1 MPHERFDAQ
10 ANTSRHRI
18 RLYRTNDGRSML
30 QYQESLSV
38 VQVMLV
44 GRPDGVRP
52 GGRDTSLQFLS
63 SRFDADGDTPN
74 GNPISPQEWME
85 LDREFTQ
92 FQQRRKA
99 AALGAVEAVSQGD
112 VESASLLYRT
122 VSEDAQH
129 CLAIVAFARRRHPRQ
144 QLSAA
149 SPEVVPNL
157 TAQKWIAQSNR
168 RFVLGNQQD
177 ALETIQRGIAEVTA
191 LLRQNGETDPDS
203 NACVRDM
210 KIVERAVGQA
220 AGTGTQP
227 GNNIAVPT

>member
-1 MPHERFDAQ
+1 MLHEQ
-10 ANTSRHRI
+10 TNVQPTTSRCRV
-18 RLYRTNDGRSML
+18 RLFRTNDGRSML

-52 GGRDTSLQFLS
+52 GGRDTSLQYLS
-63 SRFDADGDTPN
+63 SRFDSDSDVPN
-74 GNPISPQEWME
+74 GHPITPQEWME

-99 AALGAVEAVSQGD
+99 AALGAVEAASQGD

-122 VSEDAQH
+122 AGEDAQH
-129 CLAIVAFARRRHPRQ
+129 CLAIIAFARRRHPSQ

-149 SPEVVPNL
+149 RQDMVPTL

-168 RFVLGNQQD
+168 RFTVGNQQD
-177 ALETIQRGIAEVTA
+177 ALESIQRGIAEVTS
-191 LLRQNGETDPDS
+191 LRRQSGEPDPDS
-203 NACVRDM
+203 NVLIRDM
-210 KIVERAVGQA
+210 KIVERTFTQSAS
-220 AGTGTQP
+220 AGTQQG
-227 GNNIAVPT
+227 GNVAVSN

>member
-1 MPHERFDAQ
+1 MPHDQFDFQPTA
-10 ANTSRHRI
+10 SRNRV
-18 RLYRTNDGRSML
+18 RLLRTNDGRVML

-52 GGRDTSLQFLS
+52 GGRDSSLQFLS
-63 SRFDADGDTPN
+63 SRFDSDSDVPA

-99 AALGAVEAVSQGD
+99 ATQGAVEAQSQGD
-112 VESASLLYRT
+112 VETASTLFRAACD
-122 VSEDAQH
+122 DAIH
-129 CLAIVAFARRRHPRQ
+129 ALAIIAFARRRHPSQ

-149 SPEVVPNL
+149 CQELIPNL
-157 TAQKWIAQSNR
+157 TAQKWVAQANR
-168 RFVLGNQQD
+168 RCVMGNQQD
-177 ALETIQRGIAEVTA
+177 ALENIQRGITEVST

-203 NACVRDM
+203 NANIRDM
-210 KIVERAVGQA
+210 KIVERSIEQA
-220 AGTGTQP
+220 SSTSSQSPGT
-227 GNNIAVPT
+227 VPVTG

>member
-1 MPHERFDAQ
+1 MLHEQ
-10 ANTSRHRI
+10 TNVQPTTSRNRV
-18 RLYRTNDGRSML
+18 RLFRTNDGRSML

-52 GGRDTSLQFLS
+52 GGRDSSLQYLS
-63 SRFDADGDTPN
+63 SRFDTDSDVPN

-99 AALGAVEAVSQGD
+99 AALGAVEAASRGD
-112 VESASLLYRT
+112 TESASILYRT
-122 VSEDAQH
+122 ASEDAQH
-129 CLAIVAFARRRHPRQ
+129 CLAIIAFARHRHPSQ

-149 SPEVVPNL
+149 RQEVVPIL

-168 RFVLGNQQD
+168 RFTMGNQQD
-177 ALETIQRGIAEVTA
+177 ALETIQRGIAEVTT
-191 LLRQNGETDPDS
+191 LLRQTGVPDPDS

-210 KIVERAVGQA
+210 KIVEHNYSQS
-220 AGTGTQP
+220 TGGHAQQ
-227 GNNIAVPT
+227 GNNIAVHT

>member
-1 MPHERFDAQ
+1 MPHEQFDAPTT
-10 ANTSRHRI
+10 TSRHRV

-63 SRFDADGDTPN
+63 SRFDSDAPN

-99 AALGAVEAVSQGD
+99 AVLGAVEAASQGD
-112 VESASLLYRT
+112 VESASLLHRT
-122 VSEDAQH
+122 ASEDAQH
-129 CLAIVAFARRRHPRQ
+129 CLAIIAFARRRHPSE

-149 SPEVVPNL
+149 RQEFVPKL

-168 RFVLGNQQD
+168 RYVLGNQQD
-177 ALETIQRGIAEVTA
+177 AVETIQRGIAEVTA
-191 LLRQNGETDPDS
+191 LLRQRGETDPDS
-203 NACVRDM
+203 NACIRDM
-210 KIVERAVGQA
+210 KIAERAVGQSA
-220 AGTGTQP
+220 DAGAQP
-227 GNNIAVPT
+227 DTNIAVPT

>member
-1 MPHERFDAQ
+1 
-10 ANTSRHRI
+10 
-18 RLYRTNDGRSML
+18 ML

-63 SRFDADGDTPN
+63 SRFEADSETPN

-99 AALGAVEAVSQGD
+99 AALGAVDANSQGD
-112 VESASLLYRT
+112 VESASVLYRT
-122 VSEDAQH
+122 ASEDAQH
-129 CLAIVAFARRRHPRQ
+129 CLAIIAFARRRHPSQ

-149 SPEVVPNL
+149 RQELIPSL

-168 RFVLGNQQD
+168 RFVMGSQQD
-177 ALETIQRGIAEVTA
+177 ALETIRRGIDEVAA

-203 NACVRDM
+203 NASIRDM
-210 KIVERAVGQA
+210 KIVERAVGQPS
-220 AGTGTQP
+220 GTGTQP